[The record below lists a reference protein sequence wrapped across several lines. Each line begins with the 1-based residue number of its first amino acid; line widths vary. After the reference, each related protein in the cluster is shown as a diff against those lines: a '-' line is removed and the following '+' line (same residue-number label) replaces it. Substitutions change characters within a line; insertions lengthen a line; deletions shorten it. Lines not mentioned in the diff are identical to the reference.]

1 MKNKL
6 FVFLL
11 LILSVRAY
19 SQCTLTVN
27 LTASSTAICSGNP
40 VVLTASATAGTP
52 AYNYVWSTGET
63 TQSIIVNKAATY
75 TVSVSDQTAGCQP
88 ITKTITLT
96 TGTTPPAPTAADAI
110 TCPNTSATITAS
122 GSSGTYQWYDAP
134 TGGNFLASG
143 GTYHTPPINTKS
155 IFYVETTISGCPSAR
170 TPVTVYPIAGP
181 DVVDGSTCAGSSV
194 TLTASGAGSY
204 QWFDAPSGGTQ
215 VGTGPAFT
223 TPALFA
229 TKNYYVVGTTAG
241 CVSSPTQATATVRPA
256 PSAPVSSGIA
266 ICSGSV
272 ATLHATADPGSVFDW
287 YSVPTG
293 GISLISS
300 PDYTTPALTNTT
312 TYYVQATVNSCIGP
326 RTAVTVTVNPIP
338 AAPTA
343 ADISG
348 CSGYPVTLTATA
360 PGGTYNWYATATST
374 TILATGNT
382 YTTPVLNTS
391 TTFYVEVVSAGGC
404 TSLRKVVNVT
414 INPSPTAPTA
424 AGQTICSGNAA
435 TLTAVGPGG
444 SYEWYAMASGGT
456 LLVAGASYTTP
467 VLNATTTYY
476 VQTTQGGC
484 TSPRAAIVVTVNPTP
499 VAPTASGVTICSGST
514 ATLSASGT
522 GSGYEWYDAA
532 TAGNLVASTQN
543 FITPALITNTTYYVQ
558 TISTGC
564 VSPRTAVTVT
574 VNAVPSAPTANG
586 VTTCAGTSATL
597 TATGTGTIQWFNVAT
612 GGTPVATGN
621 TYTTATLA
629 VTTTYYVQA
638 TNGTC
643 ASTRIAVTVTVTS
656 TTNQFTYSS
665 GTYCKSGTNP
675 TPLINVPGGTFSSS
689 PIGLS
694 INSNNG
700 TIDLTTSI
708 IGSYTITYNNACAI
722 STEQVAIVVA
732 PDANFT
738 YSAPAYCQGSA
749 NVSPIY
755 TTPASSGGVFSAA
768 PSGLVFKN
776 PNTGVIDMTASAPGT
791 YSVINTINGLGGCPT
806 VTSLPVSVKIDPKVI
821 VDAGPDQFIAT
832 GTSTTLA
839 GSVTGGITT
848 GTWSAGSG
856 TFSPNATTLNATY
869 TPAVGVSAVT
879 LTLTSDDPGTSCG
892 PQSDQVIINI
902 SAQPAPPIASGTSIC
917 SGSVATLLVSPPFN
931 GTYDWFSALTGG
943 PSLFT
948 GINFTTSPLTTTTI
962 YYVQTTVGGVASN
975 RTAVTVTVNA
985 IPVAPTAQGV
995 TICSGTQATLT
1006 ASGSTGIYQ
1015 WYDAATGGSLQGTG
1029 ASFTTQF
1036 LTANTSY
1043 YVQAN
1048 LNSCISP
1055 TRTKVD
1061 VIVNPAPN
1069 VTSAATGSICSDN
1082 PLNYIITADLPN
1094 ATFSYSR
1101 ATVAGISN
1109 PGFVN
1114 QPGNT
1119 ITETLTNTTGT
1130 NIIVTYVITPTLNG
1144 CQGAPFNFTVTVYP
1158 VATVSSP
1165 NTGIV
1170 CSGASPNYTITF
1182 NTTGTIVSWSRAAVA
1197 GISNVAV
1204 SGQISSSIQEALI
1217 NTTIA
1222 PIDVVYNFTYST
1234 ANCAGGTFKFTLT
1247 VNPKVDI
1254 TSAKTGV
1261 ACGGTPQGYTI
1272 TSQVPSAVYSWSR
1285 AAIPEISNPAVTNTS
1300 NFINESL
1307 VNISGAPVTVDYLIT
1322 TINNGCQTA
1331 PFKYSVLVY
1340 PQPPTPIANSNSP
1353 VCTGKTI
1360 NLLTPTLIAGGSY
1373 AWTGPTGF
1381 SSSLQN
1387 PVINNVTA
1395 ANAGTYT
1402 LYLLANGCSSVGATV
1417 DVLVD
1422 AVPVANAGPDIAICN
1437 TATSVPLAGSVS
1449 GGTTTGTWSTSG
1461 TGTFSPSAADLNGQY
1476 LPSAQDKAAGSVK
1489 ITLVSTSKDDCAISV
1504 DDMIIKF
1511 QPVPATNAGGDSSVC
1526 VQNTSI
1532 NLNGKMLVP
1541 GNGTWSTTGSGT
1553 FSPSTVQINGG
1564 ASPIY
1569 ILSAADKVAGSI
1581 KFTLTANTVTP
1592 CDIPSA
1598 DVTITLAPPPIVNAG
1613 GSVFVLKGNTV
1624 ILAPQVNDSNVTYAW
1639 SPNIFIS
1646 DTTAKNPTITGDV
1659 DRVYTLKVT
1668 DSRGCTTTDKVNV
1681 VIAPTIIIPNTFT
1694 PNNDGV
1700 NDLWD
1705 ITGLIAYISATVD
1718 IYNRNGQKLFHSI
1731 GYGKPWDGTYNNKPL
1746 PFGTYYYV
1754 IDTKLNNKIYSGY
1767 VAIVK

>member
-63 TQSIIVNKAATY
+63 TQSISVNKAATY

-256 PSAPVSSGIA
+256 PSAPVSSGIT